1 MTHLC
6 ITVRWLDDR
15 YHGLLNRDGPP
26 EWPPSPFRLFQ
37 ALVAGAARHGK
48 LDSDTGASLA
58 WLETLDPPLILA
70 PHARPGQ
77 IVQRFVPNNDG
88 DIEQDRQ
95 KRLTGKTSRPTFMQG
110 EPEIHYL
117 WRIDGASREA
127 QEAIQAARLITCL
140 GWGIDMAFGNGR
152 ILEDDEVGQLSG
164 VRWYPKPGTMQED
177 GLLRVPKGGSMADL
191 RSAHLSALNRIEHG
205 KPLRTV
211 EKPQVFDRVFYAS
224 TERPIGRPHAV
235 FALRDEQDDCY
246 RYPHAKLIHIAG
258 MARCAAIEAM
268 EAFPPHDPEKAPGWV
283 ESFVAGHR
291 SEGQNDHRQ
300 FSYVPL
306 PSIGHEHA
314 DAMIRRVMV
323 AAPFGCEAE
332 LYHLAAQLDGEQLR
346 PEGGAAGPILD
357 RVRSDAVTRQY
368 LGWSKV
374 WASVT
379 PIILPGHDDHKSGK
393 TIKLIKR
400 ALAQSGIEQR
410 CRFTWG
416 ALPYFNNCLTAS
428 KYDRNGRRTGYFR
441 PDHLSGLTAVHIRIT
456 FEHPVAGPLM
466 IGAGRHCGLG
476 VLAAMDQG

>member
-1 MTHLC
+1 
-6 ITVRWLDDR
+6 
-15 YHGLLNRDGPP
+15 
-26 EWPPSPFRLFQ
+26 
-37 ALVAGAARHGK
+37 
-48 LDSDTGASLA
+48 
-58 WLETLDPPLILA
+58 
-70 PHARPGQ
+70 
-77 IVQRFVPNNDG
+77 
-88 DIEQDRQ
+88 
-95 KRLTGKTSRPTFMQG
+95 
-110 EPEIHYL
+110 
-117 WRIDGASREA
+117 
-127 QEAIQAARLITCL
+127 
-140 GWGIDMAFGNGR
+140 
-152 ILEDDEVGQLSG
+152 
-164 VRWYPKPGTMQED
+164 
-177 GLLRVPKGGSMADL
+177 
-191 RSAHLSALNRIEHG
+191 
-205 KPLRTV
+205 
-211 EKPQVFDRVFYAS
+211 
-224 TERPIGRPHAV
+224 
-235 FALRDEQDDCY
+235 
-246 RYPHAKLIHIAG
+246 
-258 MARCAAIEAM
+258 
-268 EAFPPHDPEKAPGWV
+268 
-283 ESFVAGHR
+283 
-291 SEGQNDHRQ
+291 
-300 FSYVPL
+300 
-306 PSIGHEHA
+306 
-314 DAMIRRVMV
+314 MV